1 MLSSGKIKDM
11 VVKGMVND
19 MTKMVLVN
27 AIYFKGNWNAAFQRS
42 NTREVQFRLNK
53 VTMITNTDYFLNM

>member
-1 MLSSGKIKDM
+1 M